1 VTASV
6 KWPPKELFLVV
17 VTIKPAKANNEIDK
31 ITKAISTSINEKP
44 FDLLE
49 RVKVWPPGND
59 FELIECKTHTNDFL
73 NLEFEGKK
81 RTKGK

>member
-17 VTIKPAKANNEIDK
+17 VTIKPAKANSETDR

-44 FDLLE
+44 FGLLE
-49 RVKVWPPGND
+49 HLKVWPPGND
-59 FELIECKTHTNDFL
+59 FEVVDCKTHTNEFL
-73 NLEFEGKK
+73 NLKIEGKK
-81 RTKGK
+81 KKV